1 MANAGLL
8 KELLE
13 EGQDLSAVDVFS
25 RWHDSQPNVSH
36 ADRFRHLIPHTP
48 MEGQQYAF
56 EVDLDACSGC
66 KACVIACHHRN
77 GLEEDETWRRV
88 GQLQSQEG
96 LPILQTIT
104 AACHHCAE
112 PGCMQGCPVQA
123 YVKEEATGIVR
134 HLDDQCFG
142 CQYCIMMCPYEVP
155 QYRSD
160 LGIVRKCDMCSQRLR
175 QGEAPA
181 CVAGCPNQAIRIT
194 LVDTRSVSSDS
205 IEVIEKER
213 SPYGVTPQALGM
225 DAPRDAMTR
234 PTTRYVTKDAGK
246 RRRSRVPWTFRSRG
260 HVGNTRIGP

>member
-88 GQLQSQEG
+88 GQLQSQG
-96 LPILQTIT
+96 RASYPSDD
-104 AACHHCAE
+104 HCGMSSLCRTRMYARLSR
-112 PGCMQGCPVQA
+112 P
-123 YVKEEATGIVR
+123 
-134 HLDDQCFG
+134 
-142 CQYCIMMCPYEVP
+142 
-155 QYRSD
+155 S
-160 LGIVRKCDMCSQRLR
+160 LR
-175 QGEAPA
+175 QRGGNGY
-181 CVAGCPNQAIRIT
+181 CST
-194 LVDTRSVSSDS
+194 
-205 IEVIEKER
+205 
-213 SPYGVTPQALGM
+213 
-225 DAPRDAMTR
+225 
-234 PTTRYVTKDAGK
+234 
-246 RRRSRVPWTFRSRG
+246 SR
-260 HVGNTRIGP
+260 